1 MDSVTK
7 TTYSMTD
14 KVFGGPHSG
23 PSDLKKMGPEGSK
36 SYLPT
41 PADPLRGSSKG
52 TSYGGA
58 PKNFG
63 DHKTKKNVYED
74 MFNKSYEKGHKALQ
88 VGGFDQLRGMGELGP
103 TIDSSVKAIPD
114 SGSTLRTNNMEG
126 LESTTL
132 NFETQ
137 RQMYFNYNQH
147 KLKITPHMRETKKID
162 GKSIVEGYKIAARY
176 GSRDITKPQGLT
188 SLPPEIREEFKRKQG
203 PAGAGQN
210 TSSSRGGTPCET
222 KKAKLPN
229 AEYWIKMG
237 GRSRYGNQEMVAD
250 SGNGYSAALMQQ
262 PAYTTAYDPAMHNLR
277 GYKPGSGI
285 SSGTNAGVNDNGI
298 IVGGIYRGNKMVK
311 STN

>member
-7 TTYSMTD
+7 TTYSMI
-14 KVFGGPHSG
+14 P
-23 PSDLKKMGPEGSK
+23 DLKKTGPEGSK
-36 SYLPT
+36 SSLPT
-41 PADPLRGSSKG
+41 PG
-52 TSYGGA
+52 

-88 VGGFDQLRGMGELGP
+88 IGGFDALRGMGELGP
-103 TIDSSVKAIPD
+103 SIDSNVKARPLNGLGATQSVGTD
-114 SGSTLRTNNMEG
+114 SGSTLRTNNMTG
-126 LESTTL
+126 IESTSL

-147 KLKITPHMRETKKID
+147 KVKITPHMRETKKID

-188 SLPPEIREEFKRKQG
+188 SLPPEIREEFKRKMG
-203 PAGAGQN
+203 
-210 TSSSRGGTPCET
+210 PCEN
-222 KKAKLPN
+222 KKARLPN

-237 GRSRYGNQEMVAD
+237 GRSRYGNQENVSN
-250 SGNGYSAALMQQ
+250 SGNGYSNALMQQ

-277 GYKPGSGI
+277 GYAPGSGI

-311 STN
+311 ST